1 MERLK
6 LKSLCFSE
14 VWFSLISLFSTF
26 AFFLF
31 SLSAHQC
38 PSFASWQGS
47 AVLEFIKLGHSIFHH
62 SLNNL
67 SVSLTSHSQRENLT
81 ESQAPDLVP
90 FIRGSSLGWGY
101 QYDCVRC
108 GRGRSLWQKVYVW
121 RLWIASVVGY
131 YLKETSQMLMYLM
144 NHQKILLKYGF
155 RVVGLVDSVCL
166 TSTRWCWSCGL
177 RITLKIAKTV
187 KAVRAG
193 ASSERA
199 ERRAGGE

>member
-131 YLKETSQMLMYLM
+131 YLKEHFSDVNVLNESPENLVKIRVSCSRSGWFRMSNKHQMM
-144 NHQKILLKYGF
+144 LK
-155 RVVGLVDSVCL
+155 L
-166 TSTRWCWSCGL
+166 WSEDH
-177 RITLKIAKTV
+177 T
-187 KAVRAG
+187 
-193 ASSERA
+193 
-199 ERRAGGE
+199 